1 MNNFAGPPNR
11 PAIEVID
18 VGAPRVVEAP
28 PRWGTGRQFW
38 LALGLFLLTVITTLA
53 AGSEFA
59 ISYAHNQYPF
69 SSTDNIFAPLLL
81 PFRHPSLFLLGIPFS
96 VTLLSI
102 LLAHE
107 MGHYVACKYYRMDAT
122 YPFFLPSPVLFGT
135 FGALILIRSPFTTRR
150 ALFDVGIAGPIAGFL
165 VAVPALAWSVA
176 TAKIVPGV
184 ASDASI
190 VFGVPTLT
198 QVFIW
203 LFHPHASPNSVLLD
217 PVGRAAWF
225 GLLATALNLL
235 PVWQLDGGHIVY
247 SLASRRHERI
257 SIAVSLAM
265 IAMGIYYWHA
275 WVVWGIVVLIL
286 SLRFR
291 HPALL
296 DRWEPLDASRKLW
309 AIVAL
314 VIFILCFTPWP
325 TNNP

>member
-1 MNNFAGPPNR
+1 MSNLAGPSR

-18 VGAPRVVEAP
+18 LGVPRFLPAGP
-28 PRWGTGRQFW
+28 PRRSAREIW
-38 LALGLFLLTVITTLA
+38 LAAGLFFLTLVTTLA

-69 SSTDNIFAPLLL
+69 SSTDNLFAPLLL
-81 PFRHPSLFLLGIPFS
+81 PFRHPSLFLLGIPFAL
-96 VTLLSI
+96 TLLAI

-107 MGHYVACKYYRMDAT
+107 MGHFLACKYYRMDAT

-135 FGALILIRSPFTTRR
+135 FGALILIRSPFATRR
-150 ALFDVGIAGPIAGFL
+150 SLFDVGIAGPIAGFAI
-165 VAVPALAWSVA
+165 AVPAMAWSVA
-176 TAKIVPGV
+176 VAKIVPS
-184 ASDASI
+184 APADASI
-190 VFGVPTLT
+190 LFGTPVLT
-198 QVFIW
+198 QIFIW
-203 LFHPHASPNSVLLD
+203 LFHPHAAPYSVLLN

-225 GLLATALNLL
+225 GMLATALNLL

-247 SLASRRHERI
+247 SLASNRHERI
-257 SIAVSLAM
+257 SIITSLGM

-275 WVVWGIVVLIL
+275 WVVWGVLVLVL

-291 HPALL
+291 HPPLL

-309 AIVAL
+309 AVFAL
-314 VIFILCFTPWP
+314 IIFILCFTAWP